1 MARVEAGFDPLS
13 GAFAASSGGLF
24 DDSDEEKEVAP
35 ITSKPLA
42 ASSGGLFGDSD
53 DEETDPPIP
62 ILIPTPPP
70 PAPVVKLTTADLSH
84 TKIIKEKQSTKKK
97 KKPIQQHKTTNN
109 ALFGGA
115 DDEDNIFSSLRPKI
129 EQGTLDSF
137 LSSGGTT
144 APDNETEVSG
154 GLFDDSDEDKEEEG
168 EGEGRTGRSTKGTGA
183 YLKRM
188 LQEDNEEEDYS
199 DLKVAGLIS
208 TDVDN
213 AGGLLEEGQGIEQA
227 KKDAM
232 DTTDASLLAVRE
244 DDDLESLMAATQVNT
259 IDVTKQENEEE
270 EDIFKVSDNTN
281 NDEDDDDLFSMMG
294 MGGDDEAGGGGGV
307 MICPASMPIFR
318 KAVVAVAGCSTDV
331 PDA

>member
-1 MARVEAGFDPLS
+1 MVTRVEAEFDPLS

-24 DDSDEEKEVAP
+24 GDSDEDKEVAP

-42 ASSGGLFGDSD
+42 ASSGGLFDDSD
-53 DEETDPPIP
+53 EEKDPNPP
-62 ILIPTPPP
+62 SPSPTPPP
-70 PAPVVKLTTADLSH
+70 PAPVVKLKTADLSQ
-84 TKIIKEKQSTKKK
+84 TKIIKEKQSTKK

-115 DDEDNIFSSLRPKI
+115 ADNDEDDIFSSLRPKI

-137 LSSGGTT
+137 LSSDGTT
-144 APDNETEVSG
+144 TQDNEEEVSG
-154 GLFDDSDEDKEEEG
+154 GLFDDSDEDKEEE
-168 EGEGRTGRSTKGTGA
+168 EEGRTGRTGRTTKGTGA

-259 IDVTKQENEEE
+259 IDVTKQEDKEE

-294 MGGDDEAGGGGGV
+294 MGGDDEAGGGDGGDDLSS
-307 MICPASMPIFR
+307 I
-318 KAVVAVAGCSTDV
+318 
-331 PDA
+331 DAYISKSSGGGGGLFD